1 MVVVV
6 VGFEVSLGNL
16 QVPAIISL
24 TGFCPAEPDD
34 DDNDDNDDNGSGS
47 LERSQ
52 GETGGKRS

>member
-1 MVVVV
+1 MVVVVV

-34 DDNDDNDDNGSGS
+34 DDDNNGSGS

>member
-34 DDNDDNDDNGSGS
+34 DDDDDNGSGS